1 MKKITQY
8 QSLRETLTERKR
20 ERELTRPR
28 DAMKERTNIS
38 QHLRPDI
45 QIILNYLL
53 HCVTLITCVFFFKP
67 ASIASWHGVS
77 LVSFVLH
84 LKKFS
89 KLREREGYRVFNQVL
104 DS

>member
-53 HCVTLITCVFFFKP
+53 HCVTLITCVFFL
-67 ASIASWHGVS
+67 SQ
-77 LVSFVLH
+77 LVLQVGMGLVWLVL
-84 LKKFS
+84 F
-89 KLREREGYRVFNQVL
+89 FI
-104 DS
+104 